1 MINLEKISA
10 SLTNNI
16 CRYSNF
22 DQKQKA
28 QIYYGLQ
35 LILGILIEFFI
46 VFIISLILNITDFVI
61 TMMFSSL
68 VLRIFTG
75 GAHCTS
81 YDRCLIF
88 TVVVYIFFSMLV
100 KISFLPYISLIV
112 LTISIVVLGIIIISN
127 IKMQFKNIGI
137 IILLIWGIMMLSI
150 LLLKNDNS
158 YFLKVLLSSCI
169 GISIQL
175 FNLTSF
181 GNIFINK
188 CDSFLKRFI

>member
-1 MINLEKISA
+1 MINLEKISE
-10 SLTNNI
+10 SLTNSI
-16 CRYSNF
+16 CRHSNF
-22 DQKQKA
+22 DQKQKT

-35 LILGILIEFFI
+35 LILGILIEFFV

-68 VLRIFTG
+68 ALRIFTG

-81 YDRCLIF
+81 YDRCLAF
-88 TVVVYIFFSMLV
+88 TVIVYIFFSMLV

-112 LTISIVVLGIIIISN
+112 LTIVIIILGFVIINN

-137 IILLIWGIMMLSI
+137 IILLIWGTMMISM
-150 LLLKNDNS
+150 LLLKNDDLH
-158 YFLKVLLSSCI
+158 FLKVLLSSCI

-175 FNLTSF
+175 FNLTSI
-181 GNIFINK
+181 GSIFINK